1 MKNYFFNIVEKIYI
15 LQNIYLKNK
24 FFLKRK
30 TYSMDRE
37 DLEIDK
43 YFENVVNGFYVDLG
57 CYHPLKNNNTMLL
70 RRKGWNGINVDISE
84 FSIKLFNYCRPNDL
98 NLNLAVSDKN
108 SEINFYY
115 QKKISALSTIKKSRI
130 NSVFQGRV
138 LEKKILS
145 KTLTKILDD
154 SIYRN
159 RQIDFLNIDI
169 EGADLD
175 ALKTLDFSRY
185 LPKLICIEIL
195 PESLTGEDK
204 DITKSYTY
212 NFLKEKNYTHIWS
225 NLFSHIFSKN

>member
-1 MKNYFFNIVEKIYI
+1 
-15 LQNIYLKNK
+15 
-24 FFLKRK
+24 
-30 TYSMDRE
+30 MDRE

-43 YFENVVNGFYVDLG
+43 YFKNVINGFYVDLG

-70 RRKGWNGINVDISE
+70 SQKGWRGINVDISE

-130 NSVFQGRV
+130 SSVFQGRV

-154 SIYRN
+154 SVYRN

-175 ALKTLDFSRY
+175 ALKTLNFSKY

-195 PESLTGEDK
+195 PESLTGGDK

-225 NLFSHIFSKN
+225 NLFSHIFSRN